1 MVAPS
6 WAMLPAHLRVLTA
19 PLDLRAGELSVLQPD
34 LMVVDRAL
42 RDGGEVALQPV
53 LAVEILS
60 PTSRRNDLVRKPE
73 ILAQFGVEHY
83 WVIDPVNPS
92 LRVFRLTGDTDDSGS
107 VFGAEDLFETEAPF
121 PVSFRPVDLTR

>member
-1 MVAPS
+1 M
-6 WAMLPAHLRVLTA
+6 
-19 PLDLRAGELSVLQPD
+19 
-34 LMVVDRAL
+34 
-42 RDGGEVALQPV
+42 ALQPV

-92 LRVFRLTGDTDDSGS
+92 LRVFRLTGDTDDSGYRLR
-107 VFGAEDLFETEAPF
+107 G
-121 PVSFRPVDLTR
+121 

>member
-1 MVAPS
+1 M
-6 WAMLPAHLRVLTA
+6 
-19 PLDLRAGELSVLQPD
+19 
-34 LMVVDRAL
+34 
-42 RDGGEVALQPV
+42 ALQPV

-92 LRVFRLTGDTDDSGS
+92 LRVFRLTGDIDDSGS
-107 VFGAEDLFETEAPF
+107 VFGAEDLFETEAHF